1 MVSFGVY
8 LQRGPCRAARPARKG
23 GGREGKLTEHGA
35 GRIITGETGLAHA
48 GAETMSVMFSL
59 MLVSLC
65 VNGCVWIWLEPAT
78 PISRSRCLCG
88 QRLGCPSRRNLR
100 KKKKRWGAYPLSM
113 TRAATSSV
121 DEARHV
127 SRCFERGRM
136 DECGWW
142 SSTRGGRY
150 EIGPREGGQTDRQ
163 TYPPF

>member
-1 MVSFGVY
+1 MDM
-8 LQRGPCRAARPARKG
+8 ARTRNSDKPKPVLVWP
-23 GGREGKLTEHGA
+23 E
-35 GRIITGETGLAHA
+35 IGLP
-48 GAETMSVMFSL
+48 
-59 MLVSLC
+59 
-65 VNGCVWIWLEPAT
+65 EPAE
-78 PISRSRCLCG
+78 S
-88 QRLGCPSRRNLR
+88 Q